1 MSTYPCLSSSL
12 LYLSQEPL
20 LRMLLASRFE
30 RTAFA
35 DIMRS
40 EPTLNA
46 RAWPQS
52 CSGSHSQDLSGRR
65 HIAGARLMFLS
76 AHQIGAVTLR
86 LGLAFRRHPAGRLA
100 AMGSSGRAGRRSAT
114 PHAGGLGS
122 QLVLLDTSG
131 TCLITSAWPM
141 MWLQHGSELDHY
153 TSLRLGHAK
162 L

>member
-1 MSTYPCLSSSL
+1 
-12 LYLSQEPL
+12 
-20 LRMLLASRFE
+20 MLLASRHE

-40 EPTLNA
+40 KPPLNA
-46 RAWPQS
+46 RGWPQS

-65 HIAGARLMFLS
+65 NIAGARLIFLS

-86 LGLAFRRHPAGRLA
+86 LGLASRRHPAGRLA

-114 PHAGGLGS
+114 PHAGGLDS
-122 QLVLLDTSG
+122 HLVPLDTSG
-131 TCLITSAWPM
+131 TCLITSAWPT
-141 MWLQHGSELDHY
+141 MWLQRGSEPAHY

-162 L
+162 LED